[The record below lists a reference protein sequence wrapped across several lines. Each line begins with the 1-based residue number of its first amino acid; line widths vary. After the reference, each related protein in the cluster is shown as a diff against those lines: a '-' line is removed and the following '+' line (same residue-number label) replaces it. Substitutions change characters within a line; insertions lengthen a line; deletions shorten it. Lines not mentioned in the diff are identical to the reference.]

1 MYLSNPR
8 RIQLVLLYLIRSPWF
23 FPRYLRDCCFSKSPL
38 QKSLPWWAYE
48 SIDWVKK
55 NLHSSTKVFEWGSGG
70 STVFLSGLCQ
80 KVVSVEN
87 DEKWL
92 KWVLDALDKKSIQ
105 NVSVLLR
112 ETKLAS
118 ESQFQNS
125 DYLNALSEKFDFIV
139 VDGEDSFGPEM
150 TWSAR
155 EICFKRAEEWINPKG
170 FILVDDSWRYPKI
183 RKISNAKK
191 VLRFESIGPCRQG
204 ITTTDLHFY

>member
-1 MYLSNPR
+1 M
-8 RIQLVLLYLIRSPWF
+8 V
-23 FPRYLRDCCFSKSPL
+23 
-38 QKSLPWWAYE
+38 
-48 SIDWVKK
+48 SI
-55 NLHSSTKVFEWGSGG
+55 
-70 STVFLSGLCQ
+70 
-80 KVVSVEN
+80 EN
-87 DEKWL
+87 NEKWL
-92 KWVLDALDKKSIQ
+92 KLVLDALDKKSIQ
-105 NVSVLLR
+105 NASVLLR
-112 ETKLAS
+112 EINLAS

-191 VLRFESIGPCRQG
+191 VIRFKSIGPCRQG
-204 ITTTDLHFY
+204 VTTTDLHFY